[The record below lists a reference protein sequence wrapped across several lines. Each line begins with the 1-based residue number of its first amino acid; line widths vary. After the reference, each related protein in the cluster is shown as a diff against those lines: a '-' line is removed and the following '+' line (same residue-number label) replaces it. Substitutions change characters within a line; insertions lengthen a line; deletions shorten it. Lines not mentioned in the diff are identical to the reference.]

1 MRLSTSGTTHT
12 QLRFMSHDVVFVELF
27 VVQTFYGLGLA
38 AAGAGRWEEWEA
50 VCELLLGGGWLLGA
64 GLGDCF
70 QADSKEIILAA
81 RHKSLR

>member
-27 VVQTFYGLGLA
+27 VVQTFYGRRA

-50 VCELLLGGGWLLGA
+50 VCELLLGGGRLLGA